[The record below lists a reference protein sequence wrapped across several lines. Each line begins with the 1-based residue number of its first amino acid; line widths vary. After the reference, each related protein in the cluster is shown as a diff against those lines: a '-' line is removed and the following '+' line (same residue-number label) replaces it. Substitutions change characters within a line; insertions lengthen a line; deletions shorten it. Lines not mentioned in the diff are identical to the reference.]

1 MFDSLT
7 AMLRDDEGATLVEY
21 SLIVALIAG
30 VCIAIITTVG
40 GDIKNLFTTID
51 NSVNT
56 ANKSVT

>member
-40 GDIKNLFTTID
+40 TDIKGLFTTID